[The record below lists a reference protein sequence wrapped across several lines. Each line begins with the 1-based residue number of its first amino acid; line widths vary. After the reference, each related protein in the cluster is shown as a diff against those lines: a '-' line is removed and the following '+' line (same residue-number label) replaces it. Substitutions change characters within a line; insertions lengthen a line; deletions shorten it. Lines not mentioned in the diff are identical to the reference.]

1 MNRRSLSRHLAIAAT
16 AALAASLATAYAG
29 ERAQSFTNA
38 TSIAV
43 RDFTGTVEVA
53 VGGKT
58 IDVTLTDGARTYP
71 VDLSVQ
77 NGTLVIAGEKRPRNF
92 QLHREIG
99 WDQGGDDAFRAY
111 LEDYPHLAISAPA
124 GTDLAFDDAIVM
136 AAVGSLKSKLEV
148 GGGYVEA
155 TFGDMQSADISIGG
169 AGDIAM
175 GVVAEGLAVSIGG
188 SGDFEALSA
197 GAADFSIGGSGDIR
211 VGPVARNADVAI
223 GGSGDV
229 DIASVGGAIEV
240 SIHGSGDVYAGEIA
254 RGADLSIAG
263 SGDIALD
270 AVNGP
275 AAAAIAGNGDIGV
288 KGGRAE
294 DLKVTIAG
302 SGDFTFGGVSTNL
315 QASIVGSGAISVAKN
330 EGSLSYSYAGSG
342 GEVIVDGKSLRKKR

>member
-1 MNRRSLSRHLAIAAT
+1 MNRRSLSRHLTIAAAIAASF
-16 AALAASLATAYAG
+16 AAAHAG
-29 ERAQSFTNA
+29 ERAQSFKDA
-38 TSIAV
+38 TAISL

-53 VGGKT
+53 VGGT
-58 IDVTLTDGARTYP
+58 TVDVTLTDGARTHS
-71 VDLSVQ
+71 VDLSVE
-77 NGTLVIAGEKRPRNF
+77 NGTVVIAGEKRPRNF
-92 QLHREIG
+92 QLYREID
-99 WDQGGDDAFRAY
+99 WDQGGDGAFRAY

-136 AAVGSLKSKLEV
+136 AAVGSLKSKAEV

-175 GVVAEGLAVSIGG
+175 GAIAGALAVSIGG

-197 GAADFSIGGSGDIR
+197 GSADFSIGGSGDIR
-211 VGPVARNADVAI
+211 VGPVAQNADVAI

-240 SIHGSGDVYAGEIA
+240 SIHGSGDVYSGEIA
-254 RGADLSIAG
+254 KGADLSIAG

-270 AVNGP
+270 RINGP
-275 AAAAIAGNGDIGV
+275 AAATIAGNGDIGV
-288 KGGRAE
+288 EDGRAE

-330 EGSLSYSYAGSG
+330 EGSLSYSSAGSG
-342 GEVIVDGKSLRKKR
+342 GEVIVGGKSLRTNR